1 MKALTVSVGFLALVA
16 LALPEPQRAATKN
29 KADSTTIPVLSH
41 FGIAVL
47 LYTNTNTDTTKR
59 HYMLLWQGV
68 NSQAAAG
75 TIPRIV
81 KCSAFSAEACCH
93 SSSSAKRGWLRPVLC
108 LPLWRQLLCL
118 YLILCSLL
126 SCLPLSHAP
135 QMRQTGF
142 SLPCR

>member
-16 LALPEPQRAATKN
+16 LALPEPKRAATKN

-47 LYTNTNTDTTKR
+47 LYTNTDTTKR

>member
-16 LALPEPQRAATKN
+16 LALPEPKRAATKN

-47 LYTNTNTDTTKR
+47 LHTNTDTTKR
-59 HYMLLWQGV
+59 HYMLFWQGV